1 MILQIIALIS
11 LHSFFEVQLEPVKRF
26 IKQMLPFSLK
36 ERCRTISQQNRMKT
50 FLDGQVVERDG
61 ARVPLLLEF
70 RICLKKLKSANY
82 KKIFFNIA
90 EN

>member
-1 MILQIIALIS
+1 MSIRTII
-11 LHSFFEVQLEPVKRF
+11 QQF

-36 ERCRTISQQNRMKT
+36 ERCRAISQQNRMKT

-70 RICLKKLKSANY
+70 RICLKKLKSAFY
-82 KKIFFNIA
+82 KKISLILRKIIS
-90 EN
+90 